1 MKIKKITKLG
11 RAGEVFNLR
20 IKTQSDANHNY
31 FANGINVANCH
42 KSRGNV
48 IKKVIEYCIN
58 WRYMLGLSGTVK
70 LDEKYSDYFRM
81 LETIGPLVLTLSAKH
96 LIDNQYSPNIKIKQI
111 KLAYDKDSEY
121 LKKYWDLKA
130 NGASMYS
137 NKRDFG
143 GDMFELEKQ
152 FLYNNPER
160 LSFINELVR
169 RLNKNT
175 LVLFSNIK
183 DEYGKKI
190 YEEISKWNK
199 HTFYIDGE
207 VDNDLREQYKAIME
221 AEDNVV
227 IVASFGT
234 FSTGIDIKKVYHII
248 FAEST
253 KAEITIR
260 QSIGRGMRA
269 FKNKL
274 ATYIWDIVDML
285 DGYMVKH
292 SKARLKIYKEQKFEV
307 SNMDVDLTKF
317 NKPN

>member
-1 MKIKKITKLG
+1 
-11 RAGEVFNLR
+11 
-20 IKTQSDANHNY
+20 
-31 FANGINVANCH
+31 
-42 KSRGNV
+42 
-48 IKKVIEYCIN
+48 
-58 WRYMLGLSGTVK
+58 MLGLSGTVK
-70 LDEKYSDYFRM
+70 LDEKYSDYFRT

-96 LIDNQYSPNIKIKQI
+96 LIDNNYSPNIKIKQV
-111 KLAYDKDSEY
+111 KLSYDESSEY

-130 NGASMYS
+130 NGATMYS

-152 FLYNNPER
+152 FLYNSPER
-160 LSFINELVR
+160 LNFISELAK
-169 RLNKNT
+169 RLNKNA
-175 LVLFSNIK
+175 LILFSNIK

-190 YEEISKWNK
+190 YEEIKKWNPK
-199 HTFYIDGE
+199 TYYIDGE
-207 VDNDLREQYKAIME
+207 VDNDLRDEYKAIME
-221 AEDNVV
+221 AEDNVI

-260 QSIGRGMRA
+260 QSIGRGMRS

-292 SKARLKIYKEQKFEV
+292 SKARLKIYKEQKFEI
-307 SNMDVDLTKF
+307 SEQKVDLTKF
-317 NKPN
+317 NQGSK